1 MGETSSNSG
10 NANNIKNGS
19 LRSLK
24 SSQMGLSEENREV
37 HLGAMYVYSKQINET
52 KIVGEEVTRNID
64 KDNILNVI
72 SSLKAIGKQRC
83 FNNLELNDNCKEWV
97 TDILYDVSQDL
108 DVKLKYLLNDFTN
121 SMMTRMREKNKYVI
135 SIVSDGSLLV
145 CHSRG
150 REDTITPGWKVV
162 RRMLDK
168 DNVDRFVFFI
178 KEKDSIDVYY
188 YEHYPSESFVTWLGI
203 PERDAFYDLG
213 GKNRIYADIDGMH
226 CSLELSD
233 DEIQDL
239 FISQT
244 AHPAASSGACSRRSS
259 AI

>member
-10 NANNIKNGS
+10 YANNIKTGS
-19 LRSLK
+19 LTSVK
-24 SSQMGLSEENREV
+24 SIQMSLSEDSREI
-37 HLGAMYVYSKQINET
+37 HSGTMYVYSKQINET
-52 KIVGEEVTRNID
+52 KIIGEEVTRNID
-64 KDNILNVI
+64 KTNILNVI

-97 TDILYDVSQDL
+97 TDILYNSLQDL
-108 DVKLKYLLNDFTN
+108 DLKLKYLLNDFTN

-135 SIVSDGSLLV
+135 SIVSDNNLLI

-178 KEKDSIDVYY
+178 RQRAECDVK
-188 YEHYPSESFVTWLGI
+188 L
-203 PERDAFYDLG
+203 
-213 GKNRIYADIDGMH
+213 
-226 CSLELSD
+226 
-233 DEIQDL
+233 
-239 FISQT
+239 
-244 AHPAASSGACSRRSS
+244 
-259 AI
+259 